1 MKQSVT
7 MLKKSNHF
15 GQWIDR
21 WISSSFKFGSVVLA
35 PGKTVTAKG
44 FDHKLFIQILMLF
57 SYLFLRH

>member
-1 MKQSVT
+1 MKQSVK

-35 PGKTVTAKG
+35 PGKTATAKG
-44 FDHKLFIQILMLF
+44 FDHK
-57 SYLFLRH
+57 